1 MMTLVFI
8 QKRIDSEQV
17 KLDKSENFPTARDV
31 RIWTGQGWHP
41 ASAVDRG
48 CPCLVLTVASLPAY
62 RFLRKQV
69 RWPGIPIT

>member
-17 KLDKSENFPTARDV
+17 KLDKSKNFPTARDV

-48 CPCLVLTVASLPAY
+48 Y
-62 RFLRKQV
+62 
-69 RWPGIPIT
+69 